1 MYDRVQDEERNQ
13 NIVAAILNNLPS
25 ESEITKIE
33 YEGPFIVLYSRKP
46 TTLLENQEI
55 ISKMVNSIKKRIV
68 IRTDTSI
75 RSPEDSVRQIIH
87 SSTSYPNTISEIF
100 FDPALGEAT
109 IFVNDFRTLTELSQ
123 LEIQLVEKTG
133 WKLIYRYVPS
143 DLKL

>member
-75 RSPEDSVRQIIH
+75 RSSEDSVKQIIR
-87 SSTSYPNTISEIF
+87 F
-100 FDPALGEAT
+100 
-109 IFVNDFRTLTELSQ
+109 
-123 LEIQLVEKTG
+123 
-133 WKLIYRYVPS
+133 
-143 DLKL
+143 

>member
-1 MYDRVQDEERNQ
+1 MYDRVQDEDRNQ

-55 ISKMVNSIKKRIV
+55 ISKMVNTIKKRIV

-75 RSPEDSVRQIIH
+75 RSSEDSVKQIIR
-87 SSTSYPNTISEIF
+87 SALLIQTLSLKF
-100 FDPALGEAT
+100 FLIPLLG
-109 IFVNDFRTLTELSQ
+109 RQ
-123 LEIQLVEKTG
+123 LFL
-133 WKLIYRYVPS
+133 
-143 DLKL
+143 

>member
-33 YEGPFIVLYSRKP
+33 YEGPFIVLYSKKP

-75 RSPEDSVRQIIH
+75 RSPEDSVKQIIS

-100 FDPALGEAT
+100 
-109 IFVNDFRTLTELSQ
+109 
-123 LEIQLVEKTG
+123 
-133 WKLIYRYVPS
+133 LILLWGRQPF
-143 DLKL
+143 L